1 MKIYFCIVTSL
12 KSHHEIN
19 TRKRTSSFHLDFWLP
34 KSRIPPNEGLK
45 VMWLK
50 FLLSTNSTPVKNL
63 RSKFPIQCKIGIIER
78 ITCKWTFTH
87 KFWPNLRARIEIHQ
101 TDNIVNLLFLFL
113 DDHDVLLAF
122 DRFAIA
128 LRFLFNI
135 ICLFIN
141 SIFSMGKSPKTQNS
155 LQDRQSFQKHKT
167 MVAKTLQQILH
178 SYQCV

>member
-50 FLLSTNSTPVKNL
+50 FLLSTYSTPVKNL
-63 RSKFPIQCKIGIIER
+63 RSEFPIQCKIGIIER

-101 TDNIVNLLFLFL
+101 TDNIVKFFFGWPWRSFGVRPFC
-113 DDHDVLLAF
+113 HCLAF
-122 DRFAIA
+122 SIQHHLSFHQFDFLNGKIA
-128 LRFLFNI
+128 KNTKFLAG
-135 ICLFIN
+135 
-141 SIFSMGKSPKTQNS
+141 SAKFSK
-155 LQDRQSFQKHKT
+155 
-167 MVAKTLQQILH
+167 A
-178 SYQCV
+178 